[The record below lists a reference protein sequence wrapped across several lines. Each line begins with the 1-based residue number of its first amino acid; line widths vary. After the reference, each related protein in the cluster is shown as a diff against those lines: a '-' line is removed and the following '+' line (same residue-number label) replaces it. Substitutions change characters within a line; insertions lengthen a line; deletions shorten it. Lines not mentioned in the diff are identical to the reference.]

1 MPNRCA
7 RSVLLLPLRLFSFHV
22 PSLSLFLPPSPR
34 EVILRPRNN
43 SERKLAQGNEIY
55 SSGLRAGE
63 LTTTPA
69 RALGIH
75 RRQLPQTPW
84 SVPSRR
90 LFSRSPSREHAR
102 DHPLFFLIPL
112 PSPST
117 SRRRFPAIS
126 RKSLETP
133 RHFVPHCLTC
143 ALTTLSAQNQPN
155 ILLRD
160 RTPGPSLVY
169 DGGLLESTCT
179 RLTLSSFRGA
189 SYEAVRARC
198 GGTSVSFPIFLC
210 PTRATSIARCRS
222 FLYLSFSLSLFHSL
236 FFEHT

>member
-1 MPNRCA
+1 MRA
-7 RSVLLLPLRLFSFHV
+7 LGLAFASATLLLPRALFL
-22 PSLSLFLPPSPR
+22 SLSPSPR

-179 RLTLSSFRGA
+179 RLTLSLSA
-189 SYEAVRARC
+189 ELLMKPCARC

-210 PTRATSIARCRS
+210 PTRAASIARCRS
-222 FLYLSFSLSLFHSL
+222 FLYLSFSLFHSL
-236 FFEHT
+236 FFEVDEHT

>member
-1 MPNRCA
+1 M
-7 RSVLLLPLRLFSFHV
+7 
-22 PSLSLFLPPSPR
+22 
-34 EVILRPRNN
+34 
-43 SERKLAQGNEIY
+43 
-55 SSGLRAGE
+55 
-63 LTTTPA
+63 
-69 RALGIH
+69 
-75 RRQLPQTPW
+75 
-84 SVPSRR
+84 PSRR

-179 RLTLSSFRGA
+179 RLTLSLSA
-189 SYEAVRARC
+189 ELLMKPCARC

-210 PTRATSIARCRS
+210 PTRASIYRS
-222 FLYLSFSLSLFHSL
+222 LSFISLSFFLSLSLTLFRGRRAHVAPPPLPHSRRKL
-236 FFEHT
+236 ISLSESCGSSI